1 MEERSGNLFTG
12 LTDWLDQI

>member
-12 LTDWLDQI
+12 LTYWLDQI